1 MLSGDRRDLGAGREN
16 GCPPMTESPTVSD
29 ETVTTTPE
37 RPDAK
42 LLDEVGFQLLVS
54 GVLLCGGILDAIRAD
69 EPYQWMTAVIVWL
82 LAIVVAVRAAAR
94 RREIV
99 AAQRVW
105 ERDRLAEREAE
116 LSPAAPE
123 APPRT

>member
-1 MLSGDRRDLGAGREN
+1 
-16 GCPPMTESPTVSD
+16 MTESPTVSD

-42 LLDEVGFQLLVS
+42 LLDEVGFELLVS